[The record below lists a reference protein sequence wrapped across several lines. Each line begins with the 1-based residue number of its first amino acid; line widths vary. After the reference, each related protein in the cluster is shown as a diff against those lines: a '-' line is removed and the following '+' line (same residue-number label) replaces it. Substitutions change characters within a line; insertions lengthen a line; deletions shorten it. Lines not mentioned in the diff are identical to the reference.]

1 MGGDGSGASASG
13 ESTRAR
19 AFTREE
25 TYAATRR
32 PVALAETLIPEAYT
46 SESVY
51 RAG

>member
-1 MGGDGSGASASG
+1 MGGDQSGASASG

-25 TYAATRR
+25 TYAATRG
-32 PVALAETLIPEAYT
+32 PVAAETLIPEAYT
-46 SESVY
+46 SESFY